1 MVTGQRL
8 REIRKG
14 KGITQDE
21 LAELLKVRKTTIS
34 AYENDKIDPVDNSK
48 VQIAKF
54 FNITLDY
61 LLGVIDKPIPYFNE
75 RMILLPEHTQ
85 EKHKE
90 FIEEYIRFVSYYVHK

>member
-1 MVTGQRL
+1 MIGQRL

-21 LAELLKVRKTTIS
+21 LAKLLKVRKTTIS

-54 FNITLDY
+54 FNISLDY

-85 EKHKE
+85 EKHKK
-90 FIEEYIRFVSYYVHK
+90 FIEEYIRFVSCNVH